1 MYTISFTS
9 QFKKD
14 YKKILK
20 RNYELTYLEEVLQ
33 ILISG
38 NELPANYNYHPL
50 KGKYKNCFDC
60 HLRPDWI
67 LIYRK
72 DTQERNIIL
81 VRTGTHSDLF

>member
-20 RNYELTYLEEVLQ
+20 RNYELAHLDEVLH

-38 NELPANYNYHPL
+38 NDLPSSYNNHPL
-50 KGKYKNCFDC
+50 KGKYKNSFDC
-60 HLRPDWI
+60 HIRPDWI
-67 LIYRK
+67 LIYKK
-72 DTQERNIIL
+72 DTQEKSIIL